1 MDRHLL
7 HSVSHILQPT
17 RLLAGFFFPSFFLA
31 RLLADAS
38 THTLQRCR
46 QFLINKFYFER
57 LKNNFNNFNLLKK
70 AVRKQLSRSR
80 SVGVRTA
87 GGMPFQKQAS
97 LCMHDGLDFNYD
109 VLRDEATE
117 MMEVREQSF
126 VPLHFFFKKSG
137 LTCDSP
143 SYRMHRRQQCA
154 SHSSLLA
161 MCGIHILLSH
171 CKSTHTFLLCYALF
185 IVSTLLHKK

>member
-7 HSVSHILQPT
+7 HSVSHILRPT

-57 LKNNFNNFNLLKK
+57 PEIDLIILILKK

-97 LCMHDGLDFNYD
+97 LCLHDGLDFNYD
-109 VLRDEATE
+109 VLRDQATE
-117 MMEVREQSF
+117 MMEVRAAVVCSS
-126 VPLHFFFKKSG
+126 PILFKKKWLRVLQLYTTHRYLGHDHFSV
-137 LTCDSP
+137 LT
-143 SYRMHRRQQCA
+143 A
-154 SHSSLLA
+154 
-161 MCGIHILLSH
+161 
-171 CKSTHTFLLCYALF
+171 F
-185 IVSTLLHKK
+185 ITLVQLPT